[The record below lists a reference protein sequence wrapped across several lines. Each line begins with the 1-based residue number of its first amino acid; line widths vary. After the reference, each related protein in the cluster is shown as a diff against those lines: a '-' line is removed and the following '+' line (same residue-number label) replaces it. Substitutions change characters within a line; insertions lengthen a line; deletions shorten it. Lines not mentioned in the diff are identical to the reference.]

1 MCATPAQ
8 ATIIV
13 MFNDHL
19 LRVLSRTRVDDGQ
32 RAHRQHIEARSGPA
46 PRIAAVRPSA
56 DEPLTIR
63 HAEAADLSALER
75 LAALDSHR
83 IPSGELFVGEVDG
96 RLVAAVSIDTGAVIA
111 DPFEETAPIVHL
123 LRMQASAARPP
134 APRPVV
140 LESVEPELPKAA

>member
-19 LRVLSRTRVDDGQ
+19 LRVLSRTRVDDSQ

-46 PRIAAVRPSA
+46 PRIAAVRRSG

-63 HAEAADLSALER
+63 HAEAADLSALEH

-83 IPSGELFVGEVDG
+83 IPSGELFVGELDG

-111 DPFEETAPIVHL
+111 DPFVPTAHMVEL
-123 LRMQASAARPP
+123 LRTAARP
-134 APRPVV
+134 APRPRAR
-140 LESVEPELPKAA
+140 LAALPLRPLRAA